1 MLIDGLRKV
10 FRNDSIFTYR
20 DDEYGYP
27 LTPDQTGIDVDSP
40 ETTKI
45 IISDAYRYDVKFFP
59 AIVIKSSG
67 GSYKPLSFNQNMTY
81 QHRTDVVET
90 EYGAKKIV
98 STPTHRVYTGRWELG
113 FEVGLY
119 SESQSELEELTDIVS
134 LAIQYVLWNELRAN
148 GLFISQVRIGA
159 ESAEPYAND
168 YVYSTTISLST
179 LSEWRVEVPIDNIVE
194 KIAFSIQPTWHPIPG
209 QKTDADVL
217 SNRFNDII
225 ELTEIS

>member
-1 MLIDGLRKV
+1 MRLV
-10 FRNDSIFTYR
+10 FIR
-20 DDEYGYP
+20 
-27 LTPDQTGIDVDSP
+27 
-40 ETTKI
+40 
-45 IISDAYRYDVKFFP
+45 
-59 AIVIKSSG
+59 
-67 GSYKPLSFNQNMTY
+67 
-81 QHRTDVVET
+81 
-90 EYGAKKIV
+90 
-98 STPTHRVYTGRWELG
+98 
-113 FEVGLY
+113 
-119 SESQSELEELTDIVS
+119 SQSELEELTDIVS